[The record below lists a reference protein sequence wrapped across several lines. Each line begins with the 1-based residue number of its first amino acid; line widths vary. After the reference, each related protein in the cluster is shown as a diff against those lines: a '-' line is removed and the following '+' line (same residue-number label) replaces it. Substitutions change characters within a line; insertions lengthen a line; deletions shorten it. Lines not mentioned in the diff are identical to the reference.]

1 MYQLYDYARTRLYG
15 NAFQR
20 DQFLKILVKRT
31 LKSVSRSTG
40 RRINTNKWIR
50 LIDHLV
56 ASCPTERGPKLI
68 ESIKAELV
76 SYVKTNQQTCSR
88 INLLLEYIAADRE
101 LDGALTKIEVFT
113 KYYPEFI
120 AQGQESWM
128 MQCVELTG
136 FTYAD
141 CGHFENSNHTS
152 GARGNADDAYAYQS
166 ACQNCAQQLLA
177 SGERVLGY
185 NGDMILASFAVTAHI
200 GGGSTRVLDRRSH
213 SNLTYNE
220 RHQLWHT
227 DTWTPYSNL
236 IGSYHSSKSHGFK
249 VIESP
254 WLKSNRRAFGCELEV
269 QVVKGSSSAAAGR
282 VHEALNP
289 SLEVGE
295 YCFFE
300 RDGSIGEGFEM
311 VTQPAGLDVHK
322 EKFALFLKDPAMK
335 QGLRSHEGGKCGFHV
350 HVGRDYVTQSQ
361 IYRIQSFLNDVR
373 NEALIRA
380 IARRYDSG
388 YCKYKP
394 VMAKF
399 TAHNKNNGER
409 YEALN
414 VQNPETIEF
423 RIFRGSLRY
432 ESIMAALEFVN
443 AILTFC
449 TPGVTSIMDFHSIGF
464 KKFILQPS
472 QRNDTKY
479 LRSYLSLDADYDNE
493 RQAA

>member
-40 RRINTNKWIR
+40 RRINKNKWIR

-88 INLLLEYIAADRE
+88 INLLLDYIAADRD
-101 LDGALTKIEVFT
+101 LDGALTKVEVFT
-113 KYYPEFI
+113 KYHPEFI
-120 AQGQESWM
+120 TQGQESWM
-128 MQCVELTG
+128 MQCVELNG
-136 FTYAD
+136 FMYAQ
-141 CGHFENSNHTS
+141 CGHFENSNYISTV
-152 GARGNADDAYAYQS
+152 RGNEEEISHHQS
-166 ACQNCAQQLLA
+166 VCQNCATRMTN
-177 SGERVLGY
+177 SGERVSDYMGNL
-185 NGDMILASFAVTAHI
+185 ILASFAVTVHN
-200 GGGSTRVLDRRSH
+200 GNGSTRIADRR
-213 SNLTYNE
+213 NPGLTYNLQ
-220 RHQLWHT
+220 HQVWHT
-227 DTWTPYSNL
+227 DGWSPYANL
-236 IGSYHSSKSHGFK
+236 IGNYHSSKARGFT
-249 VIESP
+249 VIDSP
-254 WLKSNRRAFGCELEV
+254 WMKSNRRAFGCELEV
-269 QVVKGSSSAAAGR
+269 QVVRGSANAAAGR

-300 RDGSIGEGFEM
+300 RDGSIGEGFEI

-322 EKFALFLKDPAMK
+322 EKFALFLKDTAMK
-335 QGLRSHEGGKCGFHV
+335 QGLRSHEGGKCGLHV

-380 IARRYDSG
+380 IARRYESG

-472 QRNDTKY
+472 QRNDTKF